1 MDKKNIPE
9 RIVNIALPKMGE
21 EEWLATREPI
31 ESGWLTQGPKVAEFE
46 KKFSAYHDVSHSLA
60 TTSCTTS
67 LHLALLAVG
76 VGPGDEVILPS
87 FTWVSTA
94 NAVIYCGAKPILCD
108 VDPITFNIDIASA
121 ISKIT
126 KKTKAIMAVHLFGL
140 CADIDALRKNIR
152 DDIFIIEDAACA
164 AGAIYKENFAGSLG
178 DAACFSFHPRKSIA
192 CGEGGMLTTND
203 SSIAAKA
210 EVLRNHGASISEE
223 QRHIGPQPWLLPDF
237 DHLGFNYR
245 MTDLQASIASVQLEK
260 LETFINERASMAEK
274 YRLMLSDIP
283 WLKTPKEPNEGRHA
297 WQAFVT
303 KLDPNIA
310 PISRNELMAGL
321 HEYGVSTRPGTH
333 AIHMLGFYKK
343 TFDHQPE
350 DFPAAKSCE
359 HGTMAIPLHNKM
371 NADDIDYVVS
381 MIKKV
386 AND

>member
-1 MDKKNIPE
+1 
-9 RIVNIALPKMGE
+9 
-21 EEWLATREPI
+21 
-31 ESGWLTQGPKVAEFE
+31 
-46 KKFSAYHDVSHSLA
+46 
-60 TTSCTTS
+60 
-67 LHLALLAVG
+67 
-76 VGPGDEVILPS
+76 
-87 FTWVSTA
+87 
-94 NAVIYCGAKPILCD
+94 
-108 VDPITFNIDIASA
+108 
-121 ISKIT
+121 
-126 KKTKAIMAVHLFGL
+126 
-140 CADIDALRKNIR
+140 
-152 DDIFIIEDAACA
+152 
-164 AGAIYKENFAGSLG
+164 
-178 DAACFSFHPRKSIA
+178 
-192 CGEGGMLTTND
+192 MLTTND
-203 SSIAAKA
+203 ISIAAKA

-283 WLKTPKEPNEGRHA
+283 WLQTPKEPNDGRHA

-321 HEYGVSTRPGTH
+321 HKYGVSTRPGTH

-359 HGTMAIPLHNKM
+359 HDTMAIPLHNKM
-371 NADDIDYVVS
+371 NADDIEYVVS

>member
-21 EEWLATREPI
+21 DEWLATREPI

-126 KKTKAIMAVHLFGL
+126 KETKAIMAVHLFGL

-164 AGAIYKENFAGSLG
+164 AGCNLQRKFCWKLRRCSMFFISSKEIYYLWRG
-178 DAACFSFHPRKSIA
+178 
-192 CGEGGMLTTND
+192 
-203 SSIAAKA
+203 
-210 EVLRNHGASISEE
+210 
-223 QRHIGPQPWLLPDF
+223 W
-237 DHLGFNYR
+237 
-245 MTDLQASIASVQLEK
+245 
-260 LETFINERASMAEK
+260 
-274 YRLMLSDIP
+274 
-283 WLKTPKEPNEGRHA
+283 
-297 WQAFVT
+297 
-303 KLDPNIA
+303 
-310 PISRNELMAGL
+310 
-321 HEYGVSTRPGTH
+321 
-333 AIHMLGFYKK
+333 
-343 TFDHQPE
+343 
-350 DFPAAKSCE
+350 
-359 HGTMAIPLHNKM
+359 
-371 NADDIDYVVS
+371 NADN
-381 MIKKV
+381 K
-386 AND
+386 